1 MKVLPLHALQAAR
14 PLRGLDDPLRKMV
27 VLPQVGDVKI
37 VSRISTFV
45 LNTLVLK
52 VLYLSIYLFIHLYI
66 YFSGGGGRSDAK
78 GYCRIKRLNVSTQDL
93 APVFQ
98 AF

>member
-1 MKVLPLHALQAAR
+1 MLPLHALQAAR
-14 PLRGLDDPLRKMV
+14 LLRGLDDHARKMV

-52 VLYLSIYLFIHLYI
+52 VLYLSIYLFIHLFI
-66 YFSGGGGRSDAK
+66 YLFIRRRGK
-78 GYCRIKRLNVSTQDL
+78 E
-93 APVFQ
+93 
-98 AF
+98 

>member
-1 MKVLPLHALQAAR
+1 MKVLSLHALQAAR
-14 PLRGLDDPLRKMV
+14 PLRGLDDPLRKIV

-52 VLYLSIYLFIHLYI
+52 
-66 YFSGGGGRSDAK
+66 
-78 GYCRIKRLNVSTQDL
+78 
-93 APVFQ
+93 
-98 AF
+98 

>member
-14 PLRGLDDPLRKMV
+14 PLHGLDDHVRKMV

-52 VLYLSIYLFIHLYI
+52 VLYLSIYLFIYI
-66 YFSGGGGRSDAK
+66 FIYPGEGEGVTPK
-78 GYCRIKRLNVSTQDL
+78 GI
-93 APVFQ
+93 AE
-98 AF
+98 